1 MVKLLITRKSIS
13 VRIIASIV
21 IVSGLLLLNSVN
33 KAEIMGIPAGL
44 VEGDYLFGR
53 TIGIVEDENGKPLWI
68 ISGLWKSNLSNQTQ
82 AGNNS
87 TVFDASFEMIKTDGT
102 AKHTHTLTNFVLAN
116 VSNPNPNN
124 NTIVFNGT
132 STLSMKDGSITDIPT
147 NIQLIN
153 NDLVNIWLDSNKIDN
168 HFGYK
173 YPIGNGP
180 IFGIPLNDEGN

>member
-1 MVKLLITRKSIS
+1 MSSITRKSSSAI
-13 VRIIASIV
+13 IIASIA
-21 IVSGLLLLNSVN
+21 IVSGLLLLLNSIDKGV
-33 KAEIMGIPAGL
+33 MGIRTDI
-44 VEGDYLFGR
+44 VKGDYLFGR
-53 TIGIVEDENGKPLWI
+53 TIGIVDDENGNPLWI
-68 ISGLWKSNLSNQTQ
+68 VSGTWKTNLSNQTQ

-153 NDLVNIWLDSNKIDN
+153 NDLVNIWLDSKKIDN

-173 YPIGNGP
+173 YPIGNG
-180 IFGIPLNDEGN
+180 LYLVYL